1 MTQLALSA
9 RGLTFS
15 YGANPILTG
24 VDLNV
29 HVGEIVGILGPNGT
43 GKSTL
48 LGVLT
53 GDLSLQGGE
62 VTIGGKSLADY
73 SRIELA
79 RTRSVMPQTSEF
91 PFSYLVY
98 DVVKMGRAAW
108 GTSEAADH
116 ELVTK
121 AMELTDVVDMQD
133 REITRLSGGE
143 AARVTL
149 ARVYAQDARL
159 VFLDEP
165 TAALDISHQERTMQL
180 CRDMAHGGDAVIA
193 VMHDIQLAAAYC
205 DRIALMK
212 DGGIVAC
219 GSPMEV
225 LTTERLSYVYEWPIR
240 THRFADGSLAILP
253 QRVDR

>member
-1 MTQLALSA
+1 MNQLALRA
-9 RGLTFS
+9 RGLEFA
-15 YGANPILTG
+15 YGTHQILKG
-24 VDLNV
+24 VDIDV
-29 HVGEIVGILGPNGT
+29 HAGEIVGILGPNGT

-48 LGVLT
+48 LGVLS
-53 GDLSLQGGE
+53 GDLAMQGGE
-62 VTIGGKSLADY
+62 VSIGGKSLGDY

-79 RTRSVMPQTSEF
+79 QTRSVMPQTSEF

-98 DVVKMGRAAW
+98 DVVNMGRAAW
-108 GTSEAADH
+108 GTSDAEDH
-116 ELVTK
+116 EIVTK
-121 AMELTDVVDMQD
+121 AMERTDVVHMQD

-180 CRDMAHGGDAVIA
+180 CRDMARDGDAVVA

-212 DGGIVAC
+212 GGLIVAC
-219 GSPMEV
+219 GSASEV
-225 LTTERLSYVYEWPIR
+225 LTTERLSEVYEWPIR
-240 THRFADGSLAILP
+240 VHMFDDDSFAILP
-253 QRVDR
+253 QRPQV